1 MKSQCNDFPEF
12 YAEYCINDLGNTGEY
27 NYAGEWWRK
36 AKMPDHLSK
45 SKYFQ
50 LESLEKDL
58 IENGMTHPIII
69 WAFKR
74 ECRTL
79 PNPTLPQDLL
89 KRRDILYVQIG
100 HQRVW
105 VAQKLKHTHI
115 SAYHVTTQEDFDRVR
130 SHTESDDYWK
140 KYLHNPPRQQKTGS
154 FYDGHNMENKDRGLT
169 TLSGCAPVDVAP
181 C

>member
-12 YAEYCINDLGNTGEY
+12 YAEYSINDLGNAGVY
-27 NYAGEWWRK
+27 NR
-36 AKMPDHLSK
+36 LSQ

-79 PNPTLPQDLL
+79 PNPTLPKDLL
-89 KRRDILYVQIG
+89 KRRNILYVQIG
-100 HQRVW
+100 HQRVE
-105 VAQKLKHTHI
+105 VAQKLKYTHI
-115 SAYHVTTQEDFDRVR
+115 SAYHVTNQEDFDRVLN
-130 SHTESDDYWK
+130 HTESDDYWQ
-140 KYLHNPPRQQKTGS
+140 KYLK
-154 FYDGHNMENKDRGLT
+154 
-169 TLSGCAPVDVAP
+169 
-181 C
+181 